1 MSTNPYPAAT
11 HWRIGAERA
20 MSLDRPI
27 LMGILNLTPDSFSDG
42 GRYDNADA
50 ALNQVERMLAE
61 GADVIDVGGESTRP
75 GAERIDEAEQIRRTA
90 PVIERLAARFDVP
103 ISIDTTRSAVAEAAL
118 EAGATI
124 INDVAAGRED
134 ARQFVLAAERH
145 AGLIL
150 MHMRGEP
157 ATMQSDPTYADVV
170 MEVRDFLLDRAAAA
184 EAVGVAP
191 DAIMLDPGIG
201 FGKTLAHNLQLL
213 GALNRFVETGYPV
226 MLGASRKRFLGTITG
241 CENAADRAA
250 ATAAS
255 TALGV
260 QAGVR
265 VFRVHDVRPN
275 RHAADVSA
283 AVAAHR
289 HGPTRVD

>member
-283 AVAAHR
+283 AVTAHR